1 MRGFLAQSSPAS
13 CIGIECGSSTPL
25 RRNGAHGRLAHVTA
39 ARAWL
44 GLMLVLAAQSQSTAR
59 AAEPR
64 VEWNAAWPRF
74 RTSEAVVTG
83 AMLLP
88 IAGALFL
95 YPSPGANLHG
105 GILFDDAV
113 RSALVPESRSARD
126 RAATWSNGPYN
137 VLLAYPLLVDTAIV
151 TWGLHGAGDVAL
163 EMLGMD
169 LESYAIAGGIA
180 LTFQKLG
187 RVRPAEK
194 GCKTDPNYSPKCDNP
209 VALNQ
214 SFLSGHSAM
223 AFTGAG
229 LVCAHHKNLP
239 LYGGGAPDVAIC
251 VLSLATASAT
261 GVLRLMSDNHY
272 ATDVL
277 LGVGVG
283 LVSGYALPEWLH
295 YAGSSEGQ
303 RQGPSGFL
311 PTYRSPGSTFM
322 ALLAPQ
328 VSAGYAGVTLLGA
341 Y

>member
-1 MRGFLAQSSPAS
+1 LTLS
-13 CIGIECGSSTPL
+13 
-25 RRNGAHGRLAHVTA
+25 
-39 ARAWL
+39 
-44 GLMLVLAAQSQSTAR
+44 LAAASSSAQAM
-59 AAEPR
+59 EPR
-64 VEWNAAWPRF
+64 VAWNEAWPRF

-105 GILFDDAV
+105 GFLFDDAV
-113 RSALVPESRSARD
+113 RDALVADSRAGRD
-126 RAATWSNGPYN
+126 RAATWSNLPYFG
-137 VLLAYPLLVDTAIV
+137 LLAYPLLVDTALV
-151 TWGLHGAGDVAL
+151 TWGVHGAGDVAL
-163 EMLGMD
+163 EMLAMN

-194 GCKTDPNYSPKCDNP
+194 GCKTDPDYSPKCDNP

-214 SFLSGHSAM
+214 SFLSGHTAL

-229 LVCAHHKNLP
+229 LICSHHRHLP
-239 LYGGGAPDVAIC
+239 LYGGGAPDLAIC
-251 VLSLATASAT
+251 LLSLATASAT

-272 ATDVL
+272 ASDVL

-283 LVSGYALPEWLH
+283 LVSGYGLPEWLH
-295 YAGSSEGQ
+295 YAGSGKGESQ
-303 RQGPSGFL
+303 RAGGFL
-311 PTYRSPGSTFM
+311 PTFHPAGSTLT
-322 ALLAPQ
+322 AVLAPQ
-328 VSAGYAGVTLLGA
+328 VSAGYAGVSLLGG